1 MRVVCVVCSH
11 SPGRGYWL
19 KEDQVFPTLKKL
31 VKTYQATLGLIT
43 PLTGSKYRQLLVEF
57 REGERDNVYD
67 VLTPAAVDLLP
78 VLSPRSSVPPAKP
91 PSATSSPSG
100 SRKVAALTG
109 SKEKKEKEKK
119 AKKEH
124 KTTLSSSKEKEKAKQ
139 KRKEE
144 KEKAKKET
152 SLQKSSKKPTNSLG
166 NK

>member
-100 SRKVAALTG
+100 SRKPTGYPVAAL
-109 SKEKKEKEKK
+109 
-119 AKKEH
+119 A
-124 KTTLSSSKEKEKAKQ
+124 
-139 KRKEE
+139 
-144 KEKAKKET
+144 
-152 SLQKSSKKPTNSLG
+152 SSKKKEGANNWG
-166 NK
+166 